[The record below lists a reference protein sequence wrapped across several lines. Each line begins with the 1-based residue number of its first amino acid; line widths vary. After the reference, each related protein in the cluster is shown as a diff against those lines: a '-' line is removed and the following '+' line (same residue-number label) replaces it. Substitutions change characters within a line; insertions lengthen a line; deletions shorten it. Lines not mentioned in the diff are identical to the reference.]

1 MEVSLP
7 LFMIGIKDDLTEKY
21 KDVVKRHIAIE
32 IILNMLIGKSSKLY
46 NELYNEGLLLAKP
59 DLDYEFSKQY
69 SHIII
74 AGQSKNPE
82 EVEKRVKAEIEKM
95 KSEEIDSKY
104 FERIKKKIYGDY
116 VCEYN
121 SVSDIARMFISD
133 YVKGINSFEYLEKFD
148 EVDEKYVKQ
157 VLNDAFKE
165 EMMVM
170 SVVKNKEYTK

>member
-1 MEVSLP
+1 M
-7 LFMIGIKDDLTEKY
+7 
-21 KDVVKRHIAIE
+21 
-32 IILNMLIGKSSKLY
+32 
-46 NELYNEGLLLAKP
+46 AKP

-69 SHIII
+69 SHILI

-157 VLNDAFKE
+157 VLNDVFKE

>member
-1 MEVSLP
+1 
-7 LFMIGIKDDLTEKY
+7 
-21 KDVVKRHIAIE
+21 
-32 IILNMLIGKSSKLY
+32 
-46 NELYNEGLLLAKP
+46 
-59 DLDYEFSKQY
+59 
-69 SHIII
+69 
-74 AGQSKNPE
+74 
-82 EVEKRVKAEIEKM
+82 M

-121 SVSDIARMFISD
+121 SASDIARMFISD